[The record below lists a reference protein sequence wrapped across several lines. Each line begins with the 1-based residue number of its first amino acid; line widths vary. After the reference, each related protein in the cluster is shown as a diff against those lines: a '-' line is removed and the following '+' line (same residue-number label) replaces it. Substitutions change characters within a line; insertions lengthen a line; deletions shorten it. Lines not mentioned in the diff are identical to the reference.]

1 MNLRK
6 DHSYEHEH
14 SRAGMPR
21 LHYSGSERV
30 RSFET
35 STLVI
40 VSKSSYQEI
49 AKFMTKCSK
58 ILLDIF
64 RKAENFDFVNI
75 SCSGQLLM
83 SRTLGM
89 RRTQQRALS
98 NVICTRLRTL
108 DIRSSHSLHEQL

>member
-14 SRAGMPR
+14 SRAGKPR
-21 LHYSGSERV
+21 MHYSGSERV
-30 RSFET
+30 RTFET
-35 STLVI
+35 VTFVT
-40 VSKSSYQEI
+40 VSKSFI
-49 AKFMTKCSK
+49 MKLLMTKCSK
-58 ILLDIF
+58 ILWDVF

-75 SCSGQLLM
+75 SRSGQLLM

>member
-1 MNLRK
+1 M
-6 DHSYEHEH
+6 
-14 SRAGMPR
+14 
-21 LHYSGSERV
+21 HYSASERA
-30 RSFET
+30 RTFET
-35 STLVI
+35 VTFVI
-40 VSKSSYQEI
+40 VSKSLYQEI
-49 AKFMTKCSK
+49 ANFMTEYSK

-75 SCSGQLLM
+75 SSSGQLLM
-83 SRTLGM
+83 SRTLVM